1 MSTIA
6 VILSI
11 VLALV
16 FLFSGAVKF
25 SGSEMAVGAP
35 DHLQIDPSTYRLAG
49 ILELLGALGLF
60 LAAIGVIGTTLGW
73 LAAFCLAA
81 LMAMAGR
88 FHVSVGDGAVP
99 ENQSDGWA
107 PAAIL
112 SGICL
117 LTGLLILL

>member
-11 VLALV
+11 ILALV

-25 SGSEMAVGAP
+25 SGSEMAAGAP
-35 DHLQIDPSTYRLAG
+35 DHLQINPSTYRLAG

-81 LMAMAGR
+81 LMAMAVR

-107 PAAIL
+107 PAAVL
-112 SGICL
+112 CGLCL
-117 LTGLLILL
+117 LAGLLILL